1 VNQNP
6 HLRFSWPVEAGRE
19 ERLKGDFVSL
29 LKESGI
35 LFPFS
40 APAELPTK
48 PTSERL
54 WVESTTILAFYYK
67 EGVIVAGDRRA
78 TAGNLVIH
86 ERAEKV
92 ISIDRNT
99 ILAIAGT
106 PATAFEIARV
116 LQHSFEFY
124 RRSQLQPLS
133 VAAKVRM
140 VSKLLKDNMALSL
153 QGIGIV
159 VPLLALADPFGKEE
173 PTIYFY
179 DALGAQFQTVDF
191 AASGS
196 GSPAVRSILQ
206 YINRWSGKPSIERNE
221 EEAIRLALQLLDI
234 AAESD
239 TATGGVNRR
248 NRIYPQVK
256 LLKKSGVVE
265 IAQERLAELF
275 AEAG

>member
-1 VNQNP
+1 MNRSLQ
-6 HLRFSWPVEAGRE
+6 AGFDSVVSTAGIGS
-19 ERLKGDFVSL
+19 LKGDFVSL
-29 LKESGI
+29 LKEKGLASSIPVVGNNSQQS
-35 LFPFS
+35 LLTGFS
-40 APAELPTK
+40 I
-48 PTSERL
+48 
-54 WVESTTILAFYYK
+54 ESTTILAFYYK

-99 ILAIAGT
+99 ILAVAGT

-140 VSKLLKDNMALSL
+140 VSKLLKDNMPMSL

-159 VPLLALADPFGKEE
+159 VPLLALGDPFGKEK
-173 PTIYFY
+173 PAIYFY

-191 AASGS
+191 AVSGS
-196 GSPAVRSILQ
+196 GSAAVRSILQ
-206 YINRWSGKPSIERNE
+206 YINRWSGKPTNERGE
-221 EEAIRLALQLLDI
+221 EESISLALQLLDI

-248 NRIYPQVK
+248 AKIYPQVK
-256 LLKKSGVVE
+256 ILKESGVVSVPE
-265 IAQERLAELF
+265 ERLEELF
-275 AEAG
+275 KNA

>member
-1 VNQNP
+1 M
-6 HLRFSWPVEAGRE
+6 PVEAGRK

-35 LFPFS
+35 VFPFS

-48 PTSERL
+48 PISERL

-159 VPLLALADPFGKEE
+159 VPLLALADPFGKEG

-248 NRIYPQVK
+248 NRIFPQVK

-265 IAQERLAELF
+265 IAEERLAELF
-275 AEAG
+275 AEVG

>member
-1 VNQNP
+1 MIQKGIDPLPIIGDKWSLN
-6 HLRFSWPVEAGRE
+6 
-19 ERLKGDFVSL
+19 GDFISL
-29 LKESGI
+29 LKEKGLTCTIPRVMDSPPKSLSTTPCI
-35 LFPFS
+35 
-40 APAELPTK
+40 
-48 PTSERL
+48 
-54 WVESTTILAFYYK
+54 ESTTILAFYYRD
-67 EGVIVAGDRRA
+67 GVIVAGDRRA

-99 ILAIAGT
+99 ILAVAGT

-140 VSKLLKDNMALSL
+140 VSKLLKDNLALSL

-159 VPLLALADPFGKEE
+159 IPLLALSDPFGKEK

-191 AASGS
+191 AVSGS

-206 YINRWSGKPSIERNE
+206 YINRWSGKPTVERE
-221 EEAIRLALQLLDI
+221 EEESIQLALQLLDI

-248 NRIYPQVK
+248 TKIYPQVK
-256 LLKKSGVVE
+256 LLKESGVVSVPE
-265 IAQERLAELF
+265 EKLEQLF
-275 AEAG
+275 KST